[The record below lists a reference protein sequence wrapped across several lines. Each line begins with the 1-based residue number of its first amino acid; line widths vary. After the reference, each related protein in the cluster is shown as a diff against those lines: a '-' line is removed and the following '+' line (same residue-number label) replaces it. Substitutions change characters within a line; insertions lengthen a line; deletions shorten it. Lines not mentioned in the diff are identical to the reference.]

1 MAPRPGA
8 APTAEPW
15 WRRFF
20 VKKRLSLAVAAI
32 AGLAAIVIVIGA
44 VMGLRGR
51 GTEPDGDPPPE
62 TADAKPRRSRKT
74 KSAAREAEPPQFKTR
89 ACKITTPEPGFFV
102 LVDGELAR
110 DDEGRKLTTP
120 CEVGIPKGNH
130 TLTIVRRKYHDHSEE
145 LTLSAPKN
153 LNLAPT
159 FEPFAEPTGFFTSR
173 LALAEVWQPIELE
186 AVNAGGPAWDPIL
199 SADGLSLWFAGQKS
213 EGKGI
218 YVARR
223 ANLISDFGP
232 PELVSKNSDRLA
244 SPSLTDD
251 RLVLAYA
258 VPAKAQIRS
267 LVRNDPDSPFKLG
280 PPLRSSEQDDE
291 RWLSAQIAADGKTLY
306 FSQELGE
313 KIAIQAVKRKSAR
326 SKFDGEAHTIRMPGG
341 HPRLTRDGLRQF
353 SFDGKTLFRSSRW
366 DLESAFTDPEPIGT
380 LDLEGYEPR
389 PEYRQYFVTDD
400 EQWLYWSDDPQETG
414 KLFAVRIAPGPRWG
428 FAPRGKKIEQRE
440 VAQDS
445 KGLKLP
451 TPEPEK
457 VDEDTS
463 PSPAVEARTPDP
475 RTLPLPYAE
484 FRTKLEKVLAI
495 FDYAVAEKMIAEA
508 LRDPKLS
515 GDKGVLAWDRDDVQ
529 RLARFLSRVEESV
542 AQLKPGEPVK
552 AAGLQLEFVS
562 YADGRLTGKVRGSDK
577 SVTRSLF
584 EFPPGDLVALV
595 DKRVD
600 RNDEAAQFE
609 IATFLAQFPKVSP
622 QLVQVRFERAGPA
635 GKEAADRRELRVV
648 HGIEQE
654 IARDNLGV
662 ALQQIDQLVAGAPR
676 SKAAAQARE
685 LRDSMYKKIAWR
697 QVGRQSWNTSTPG
710 EFATTGG
717 KSPGAYLAT
726 PGEFRSFLLA
736 LEWKTTGETSA
747 GGVYFHYRSGD
758 LRKNAFKVHLAGD
771 YAFRNNLDWFST
783 GSLLGIKAPK
793 SNAVKPNG
801 EWNTLTLR
809 VEGETVKA
817 AINGVDVLESIA
829 SGKSVPAEGL
839 ICLDG
844 EFSGISYRKVLVYE
858 LLAPKN

>member
-1 MAPRPGA
+1 ML
-8 APTAEPW
+8 
-15 WRRFF
+15 
-20 VKKRLSLAVAAI
+20 VKKRLPLAVAAI
-32 AGLAAIVIVIGA
+32 VGLAAIVIVIGA
-44 VMGLRGR
+44 VRGLRER
-51 GTEPDGDPPPE
+51 GAESEGDAPSE
-62 TADAKPRRSRKT
+62 TADSKPRKPRKA
-74 KSAAREAEPPQFKTR
+74 KSTARPAEPPEFKTL
-89 ACKITTPEPGFFV
+89 ACRIITPEPGFFV

-120 CEVGIPKGNH
+120 CEVGILKGNH
-130 TLTIVRRKYHDHSEE
+130 TLTLVRRKYHDHSEE
-145 LTLSAPKN
+145 LTLAGPKT

-186 AVNAGGPAWDPIL
+186 AVNVGGPAWDPIP

-223 ANLISDFGP
+223 ANRLSDFGP
-232 PELVSKNSDRLA
+232 PELVSKNSDRPA

-251 RLVLAYA
+251 GLVLAYA

-267 LVRNDPDSPFKLG
+267 LVRNDPDSPFKQG
-280 PPLRSSEQDDE
+280 AGLRSSEQDDE

-306 FSQELGE
+306 FAQERGE
-313 KIAIQAVKRKSAR
+313 KIAILAVKRKSTR
-326 SKFDGEAHTIRMPGG
+326 RLFDGEAHTLRMPGG

-353 SFDGKTLFRSSRW
+353 SFDGKTLFRSSRR
-366 DLESAFTDPEPIGT
+366 DLESAFTEPEPVGT

-400 EQWLYWSDDPQETG
+400 EQWLYWSDDPQKTG
-414 KLFAVRIAPGPRWG
+414 KLFAARIAPGPRWG
-428 FAPRGKKIEQRE
+428 YAPRGKPIELRE
-440 VAQDS
+440 VAQNS

-451 TPEPEK
+451 TPEPEQIK
-457 VDEDTS
+457 EETS
-463 PSPAVEARTPDP
+463 PAPAAETRPPDP

-484 FRTKLEKVLAI
+484 FRTRLDKVLAI
-495 FDYAVAEKMIAEA
+495 LDYAKAEQMIAEA
-508 LRDPKLS
+508 VRDPKLAA
-515 GDKGVLAWDRDDVQ
+515 DKAVLNWDREEVQ
-529 RLARFLSRVEESV
+529 RLARFLSRVEESL

-552 AAGLQLEFVS
+552 AAGFQLEFTS

-584 EFPPGDLVALV
+584 ELAPGDLVALV

-600 RNDEAAQFE
+600 RNDEAAQLE
-609 IATFLAQFPKVSP
+609 IATFLSQFPKVSP
-622 QLVQVRFERAGPA
+622 QLVQVRFERAGPS

-662 ALQQIDQLVAGAPR
+662 ALQQIDQLVASAPK

-685 LRDSMYKKIAWR
+685 LRDNLYKKVAWR
-697 QVGRQSWNTSTPG
+697 QVGRQSWNMATPG
-710 EFATTGG
+710 EFATTG
-717 KSPGAYLAT
+717 KKAPGAYLAT
-726 PGEFRSFLLA
+726 PGEFRNFLLT
-736 LEWKTTGETSA
+736 LEWKTADETSA

-758 LRKNAFKVHLAGD
+758 LRKNAFKLHLAGD
-771 YAFRNNLDWFST
+771 YAIRNNPDRFAT

-809 VEGETVKA
+809 VEAENVKA
-817 AINGVDVLESIA
+817 AINGVDVLETIA
-829 SGKSVPAEGL
+829 SAKSVPAEGM

-858 LLAPKN
+858 LPAPKK